1 MTASSPFST
10 RDRFLP
16 FRPGLNTLARSQG
29 VMSRTSRRLWE
40 LDSRSFE
47 RRVRS
52 NPLVILPVGALEAHG
67 PHLPL
72 GADQIQ
78 AEQTAL
84 ALADRVDGLVAPTVP
99 YGSAPGARR
108 FPGTVS
114 LTMGQL
120 ETHVTGVL
128 SELAR
133 SGVRRILVLS
143 GHGERGHMAALREA
157 ADETMQAFTGVRIV
171 VLCDYDFVYEL
182 RGKESPASDGHA
194 GLLETSRVLAL
205 APESVGSER
214 PVVEY
219 RHSPF
224 VPGSPTPDDWPESV
238 IGDTRPA
245 SAELGARVQAY
256 VLDRLA
262 ETVRTL
268 LPA

>member
-1 MTASSPFST
+1 MTTAT
-10 RDRFLP
+10 
-16 FRPGLNTLARSQG
+16 
-29 VMSRTSRRLWE
+29 RRLAE

-47 RRVRS
+47 RALRS
-52 NPLVILPVGALEAHG
+52 NPLIILPVGALEAHG

-78 AEQTAL
+78 AEETAL
-84 ALADRVDGLVAPTVP
+84 ALAERVEGLVAPTLP

-114 LTMGQL
+114 LTIAELG
-120 ETHVTGVL
+120 THVSGVL
-128 SELAR
+128 RELAR
-133 SGVRRILVLS
+133 SGVRRFLVLS

-157 ADETMQAFTGVRIV
+157 AELMMREYPDARAV
-171 VLCDYDFVYEL
+171 VLCDYEFVYEL
-182 RGKESPASDGHA
+182 RGKEAPPTDGHG

-205 APESVGSER
+205 VPESVGSER

-219 RHSPF
+219 RHSAF
-224 VPGSPTPDDWPESV
+224 VPGSPSPGDWPESV
-238 IGDTRPA
+238 IGDTRAA

-256 VLDRLA
+256 VLDRLT

>member
-1 MTASSPFST
+1 M
-10 RDRFLP
+10 D
-16 FRPGLNTLARSQG
+16 
-29 VMSRTSRRLWE
+29 
-40 LDSRSFE
+40 LDYRSFE
-47 RRVRS
+47 KRVRS
-52 NPLVILPVGALEAHG
+52 NPLVIVPVGALEAHG

-78 AEQTAL
+78 AEVTAQAL
-84 ALADRVDGLVAPTVP
+84 AERVDGLIAPTIP

-114 LTMGQL
+114 LTMAQL
-120 ETHVTGVL
+120 ESHTQGVL
-128 SELAR
+128 SEFAR
-133 SGVRRILVLS
+133 SGVRRMLVLS

-157 ADETMQAFTGVRIV
+157 ADATVQAYPGTRIV

-205 APESVGSER
+205 APETVGSAR

-224 VPGSPTPDDWPESV
+224 VPGSPTEKDWPDSV
-238 IGDTRPA
+238 IGDTRNA
-245 SAELGARVQAY
+245 SAELGARVQAH
-256 VLDRLA
+256 VLDRLV

-268 LPA
+268 LPP

>member
-1 MTASSPFST
+1 MA
-10 RDRFLP
+10 
-16 FRPGLNTLARSQG
+16 A
-29 VMSRTSRRLWE
+29 SRRLID

-47 RRVRS
+47 RRLRS

-78 AEQTAL
+78 AEATAL
-84 ALADRVDGLVAPTVP
+84 ALADRVDALVAPTVP

-108 FPGTVS
+108 FPGTIS
-114 LTMGQL
+114 LSIAQL
-120 ETHVTGVL
+120 EVHVAGVL

-133 SGVRRILVLS
+133 SGVKRILVLS

-157 ADETMQAFTGVRIV
+157 ADSAMQAHPGVRIV
-171 VLCDYDFVYEL
+171 VLCDYEFVYEL
-182 RGKESPASDGHA
+182 RGTEAPASDGHA

-205 APESVGSER
+205 APETVGEAR

-224 VPGSPTPDDWPESV
+224 VPEAR
-238 IGDTRPA
+238 TRRT
-245 SAELGARVQAY
+245 GR
-256 VLDRLA
+256 
-262 ETVRTL
+262 TV
-268 LPA
+268 